1 MRMMAWAA
9 AGLIAAGVAAGA
21 VAEERGKGGDPE
33 AGKAVARQCVA
44 CHNLDKPEAKP
55 TGPSLLGV
63 WGRKAG
69 TSESY
74 AAKYGA
80 GIKESG
86 IVWDN
91 EEILDKYLTNPQ
103 QVVKGSRMAFR
114 LSDPKKRA
122 DVIAYLKTLKP

>member
-1 MRMMAWAA
+1 MRIMAWAGA
-9 AGLIAAGVAAGA
+9 FLLVAGA
-21 VAEERGKGGDPE
+21 ASGARAEGDPE

-44 CHNLDKPEAKP
+44 CHNLDKPESKP

-69 TSESY
+69 TEPTY

-80 GIKESG
+80 AIKESG
-86 IVWDN
+86 IVWND
-91 EEILDKYLTNPQ
+91 EAVLDKYLENPQ
-103 QVVKGSRMAFR
+103 SVIKGTRMAFR

>member
-1 MRMMAWAA
+1 MRIMALAT
-9 AGLIAAGVAAGA
+9 AGLLAAGVTVSASAQEG
-21 VAEERGKGGDPE
+21 GKGGDPE
-33 AGKAVARQCVA
+33 AGKVVARQCTA
-44 CHNLDKPEAKP
+44 CHNLDKPDAKP

-74 AAKYGA
+74 AAKYGQ

>member
-1 MRMMAWAA
+1 MKMMAWVAA
-9 AGLIAAGVAAGA
+9 ALLAAGVVSGA
-21 VAEERGKGGDPE
+21 SAEERGKGGDPE
-33 AGKAVARQCVA
+33 AGKTVARQCVA

-63 WGRKAG
+63 WGRPAG
-69 TSESY
+69 TEPTY
-74 AAKYGA
+74 AAKYGP

-91 EEILDKYLTNPQ
+91 EEILDKYLENPQ
-103 QVVKGSRMAFR
+103 SVIKGSRMAFR

-122 DVIAYLKTLKP
+122 DVIAYLKTLK

>member
-1 MRMMAWAA
+1 MRMMAWVG
-9 AGLIAAGVAAGA
+9 AGLLAVGVVSEAWAQG
-21 VAEERGKGGDPE
+21 RGTGGDPE
-33 AGKAVARQCVA
+33 AGKTVARQCVA
-44 CHNLDKPEAKP
+44 CHNLDKPDAKP

-69 TSESY
+69 TDPQY
-74 AAKYGA
+74 AAKYGP

-86 IVWDN
+86 VVWDN
-91 EEILDKYLTNPQ
+91 EEVLDKYLENPQ
-103 QVVKGSRMAFR
+103 SVIKGSRMAFR